1 MASSCSRRARRSRSP
16 SRRRSLRRA
25 ARRMVIVLT
34 SSRRFSVAG
43 IEVGD
48 AVAEARRR
56 LAGEKAFRIGSNT
69 WYVAKRGAARL
80 LVKTR
85 NGRVGEIGIGDPRL
99 STTAKSTKRFL
110 NAWKIG

>member
-1 MASSCSRRARRSRSP
+1 
-16 SRRRSLRRA
+16 
-25 ARRMVIVLT
+25 MVIVLT
-34 SSRRFSVAG
+34 SSRRFSLAG

-48 AVAEARRR
+48 RVAEARSR

-69 WYVAKRGAARL
+69 WYVAKRGSARL

-99 STTAKSTKRFL
+99 STTAKATKRFL